1 MKPALL
7 HALAIAV
14 LALTVPPAGAE
25 TARVRAGEHADF
37 SRIVIEGA
45 ADKGWSLQ
53 RSRKGYVFRA
63 ANRATEYDLSGVFRY
78 IRRDRVDGLAA
89 ENDGVLQL
97 TLGCDCHASAFETP
111 SGAVVIDI
119 SAGAAPPESPF
130 ETPDKAAPAPAAKP
144 RPAPWQPEALAPPEA
159 DPLLPVYWSGD
170 GPTQA
175 HAAAPTTAGAPAA
188 AAHEEAPAAPLS
200 ASDDPRAN
208 EIREALVGELSRAAA
223 QGLITFETPAEP
235 EPPPAPA
242 PAATEPAPPAPA
254 AKTGVPLRIE
264 TSIDRDALMPGGAAP
279 LSAEGRI
286 CPDDATFAV
295 AEWGDETPPTDQ
307 IASLR
312 RGLVGEFD
320 RPDQNQVITLA
331 RLYIYLGFGAEARA
345 VLDSFSVGET
355 VAPWLRTVASIVDQE
370 DYAPPALS
378 EFTSCDG
385 DVALWAL
392 LESRGT
398 PARSD
403 ISDGAVVR
411 AFSALP
417 LHLRRSLGPSLVERL
432 VTAGDTETAH
442 AVRAAILRA
451 GPDGSASIGLADA
464 ELALAEGDEPAA
476 QQGLDALASGGSV
489 DAPQALLRAIRLRL
503 DRGEAVPPVL
513 AENAAA
519 LAFELRHEPRGPEL
533 AGLQVLAL
541 GSTGDFSTAFAEEAR
556 WRDDLPEQLRSEV
569 LLRLFGMLAKGAD
582 DWTFVEHYYRERD
595 RLLGS
600 DPDVLLR
607 LDLADRLADSGI
619 DKEAGTILKGEA
631 AATARGRVILARLA
645 LNAGQTAH
653 ALGLLAGANGP
664 EAAKIRAEAHLRQN
678 APERASPELAASGDA
693 AAAGRAAW
701 VAGDMKGAAAFAPET
716 LAPVLQTL
724 GLPASSVRLPKPE
737 GELAGGRALVAEAE
751 KARGALSQL
760 LRFGTASR

>member
-1 MKPALL
+1 MKPVLL
-7 HALAIAV
+7 YALAIAV
-14 LALTVPPAGAE
+14 LALTVPPARAE

-53 RSRKGYVFRA
+53 RSSKGYMFRA
-63 ANRATEYDLSGVFRY
+63 AKRATEYDLSGVFRY
-78 IRRDRVDGLAA
+78 IRRDRVAGLAA
-89 ENDGVLQL
+89 ENDGVLEL
-97 TLGCDCHASAFETP
+97 ALGCDCHASAFETP

-130 ETPDKAAPAPAAKP
+130 ETPDKAESAPAAKS
-144 RPAPWQPEALAPPEA
+144 RPSTWQPEPLTPPEA

-170 GPTQA
+170 GPTLA
-175 HAAAPTTAGAPAA
+175 HPAASTTADTPAA
-188 AAHEEAPAAPLS
+188 ATHEEAPAPSS
-200 ASDDPRAN
+200 ASDDPPAN

-223 QGLITFETPAEP
+223 QGLIKFETPAEP

-242 PAATEPAPPAPA
+242 PAATEPAQPAPA
-254 AKTGVPLRIE
+254 DETSIPLRIE
-264 TSIDRDALMPGGAAP
+264 TSIDRDSLLPGGAAP

-286 CPDDATFAV
+286 CPDDTTFAV
-295 AEWGDETPPTDQ
+295 AEWGDETPPADQ

-312 RGLVGEFD
+312 QGLVGEFD
-320 RPDQNQVITLA
+320 RPDQEQVITLA
-331 RLYIYLGFGAEARA
+331 RLYVHLGFGAEARA
-345 VLDSFSVGET
+345 ALDSFSVDET
-355 VAPWLRTVASIVDQE
+355 AAPWLRTVASIVDGE
-370 DYAPPALS
+370 EYAPPALS

-392 LESRGT
+392 LGSRGT

-403 ISDGAVVR
+403 ISNGAVAR

-417 LHLRRSLGPSLVERL
+417 LHLRRSLGPTLVERL
-432 VTAGDTETAH
+432 VAAGDTETAH

-451 GPDGSASIGLADA
+451 GPDGSASIELADA

-476 QQGLDALASGGSV
+476 QQDLDALASGGSA

-541 GSTGDFSTAFAEEAR
+541 ASTGDFSTAFAEEAR
-556 WRDDLPEQLRSEV
+556 WRDDFPEQLRGEV
-569 LLRLFGMLAKGAD
+569 LLRLFAMLAKEAD
-582 DWTFVEHYYRERD
+582 DWTFVEHYYRDRD

-607 LDLADRLADSGI
+607 LDLADRLADSGM
-619 DKEAGTILKGEA
+619 DNEAGTMLKGEA

-678 APERASPELAASGDA
+678 APESAAPELAASGDA
-693 AAAGRAAW
+693 TAAGRAAW
-701 VAGDMKGAAAFAPET
+701 VAGDMKGAVAVAPET
-716 LAPVLQTL
+716 LAPALQTL
-724 GLPASSVRLPKPE
+724 GLPAPSVRVPKPE
-737 GELAGGRALVAEAE
+737 GELASGRALIAEAE
-751 KARGALSQL
+751 KARGALSQI